1 MSIFVLNEM
10 ANWCMCMYNSTV
22 CSRFICSCLWQS
34 DLCSVRRYM
43 RRFYTIISYP
53 RCSIIDVSVF
63 VVATAIAAADV
74 AVATFVWINIAW
86 IIVSFVYKIWESQ
99 EIVVAFS
106 YFTGFSN
113 SFWPWTYM
121 YFFSFRIIYGI
132 GNIGASYLLMHIIK
146 QSTRNISKFKFIQL
160 INLSYCSHKP
170 LSQASKFSN
179 FHVSRHVKIRTK
191 ATKRKRNEMK
201 RNVNNKKKRMKN
213 KIVKIQ
219 QSVDKSKSFKPHWWY
234 CFPLTVWWIRVCCW
248 ECKSNPTHILQWDT
262 KQTSNPHHLQH
273 FFYFLVS
280 LVCAFFVDGRW
291 WWW

>member
-1 MSIFVLNEM
+1 MHGLSFHLYTKYERAKKLLLLLATSLDFPILFGYEHICIF
-10 ANWCMCMYNSTV
+10 
-22 CSRFICSCLWQS
+22 F
-34 DLCSVRRYM
+34 
-43 RRFYTIISYP
+43 ISY
-53 RCSIIDVSVF
+53 
-63 VVATAIAAADV
+63 
-74 AVATFVWINIAW
+74 
-86 IIVSFVYKIWESQ
+86 Y
-99 EIVVAFS
+99 
-106 YFTGFSN
+106 
-113 SFWPWTYM
+113 
-121 YFFSFRIIYGI
+121 IYGI

-191 ATKRKRNEMK
+191 PTKRKRNEMK
-201 RNVNNKKKRMKN
+201 WNETWITKKKRMKN

-273 FFYFLVS
+273 FFLFIFSFRSCALFLSMVDDDDDNVVVFVVLQNICIS
-280 LVCAFFVDGRW
+280 CQNDINIEIHLKITVWAYIQCKKNKKQTFRLVLVVKVFEKKAQPKW
-291 WWW
+291 K